1 MIDGYRHGRI
11 TRVETHSVGTRPA
24 RWLARLFTHDGIRAS
39 ARAAASGRR
48 NSRGG
53 DLARPG
59 LCFGGL
65 RVEVAYARPFGP
77 DALLPTWSEG
87 RRQRS

>member
-1 MIDGYRHGRI
+1 MIDGHRPGRI

-59 LCFGGL
+59 LCFGEFRG
-65 RVEVAYARPFGP
+65 EVAYARTFGP
-77 DALLPTWSEG
+77 DAFLPTWSDE
-87 RRQRS
+87 RRQHS